1 MKTEKITVL
10 PMTKDE
16 IENYENRNVETNPLE
31 TKNLRAVKETKYQ
44 IFNSEEEIATLKVDE
59 ENDWSLD
66 IIYAKKNDFLEIL
79 DMVKKIVEL

>member
-44 IFNSEEEIATLKVDE
+44 IFNSEEEIATLKLYE
-59 ENDWSLD
+59 ENNWGLD